1 MYRLI
6 VDELEPLH
14 FANAARAPHIVGV
27 RGPKRIPSLRIG
39 RFGQQRRSRCVFE
52 RPEWSGA
59 AGEVHSGACARKK
72 KIASIGD
79 IAVGRDGNLENTD
92 RKRNRKVF
100 HKSLLLLWIAFVDEC
115 R

>member
-1 MYRLI
+1 MIEVRLR
-6 VDELEPLH
+6 
-14 FANAARAPHIVGV
+14 AARVERRSWRGAFWGV
-27 RGPKRIPSLRIG
+27 REK
-39 RFGQQRRSRCVFE
+39 E
-52 RPEWSGA
+52 
-59 AGEVHSGACARKK
+59 

>member
-1 MYRLI
+1 VERRSWRGA
-6 VDELEPLH
+6 
-14 FANAARAPHIVGV
+14 FWGV
-27 RGPKRIPSLRIG
+27 R
-39 RFGQQRRSRCVFE
+39 E
-52 RPEWSGA
+52 
-59 AGEVHSGACARKK
+59 KK
-72 KIASIGD
+72 KIAAIGD